1 MAASDILN
9 VLREAQNTSGIDRE
23 SLLLHALKLVF
34 ETHATTEEDWKS
46 ASRESQDRWSRQMTA
61 LLNQL
66 EFCTAGAEVY
76 AGQPENLSRIV
87 QDLKRRLAEHQATSD
102 ALLVQKNGFERQ
114 LVDAETVCSGL
125 QGDCRKIQRRIEAL
139 KTETD
144 RYQRESD
151 QGKETVKTLEAEN
164 ARRRQ
169 ILSDQKNRELAL
181 SAETGILNQD
191 VAEQQRQVHALST
204 EITRL
209 REEIKRQDAN
219 IKQLTD
225 EYKLLTELQ
234 RILPEHHKLEDFL
247 GIDRVHAL
255 ANSDMITSLQQQH
268 GQLHALHKQIN
279 AGLEESD
286 LLLSTEIGLN
296 QKQWDDLRQLRF

>member
-1 MAASDILN
+1 MTASDIPN

-34 ETHATTEEDWKS
+34 ETHVTTEEDWKS

-76 AGQPENLSRIV
+76 AGQPQNLSQTV

-102 ALLVQKNGFERQ
+102 ALLVQKNGLERQ
-114 LVDAETVCSGL
+114 LVDTETVCSGL

-139 KTETD
+139 KTESD

-151 QGKETVKTLEAEN
+151 QCKETVKTLEAEN

-169 ILSDQKNRELAL
+169 FLSDQKNRELAL

-191 VAEQQRQVHALST
+191 VAEQQRQIHALST

-225 EYKLLTELQ
+225 EYNLLTELQ

-255 ANSDMITSLQQQH
+255 ANSDLIKSLQQQH
-268 GQLHALHKQIN
+268 GQLHALHQQIN

-296 QKQWDDLRQLRF
+296 QKQWDNLRQLRF